1 MQRARFIGILGGVAF
16 ALHLIWENVQAP
28 LYAEHTLS
36 WHNFFICF
44 LGTVGDVGI
53 TVAVFV
59 FLLVVKSFYWDTL
72 TRQDYTVL
80 IVLGFFIAVLIEQN
94 ALLLQAWSYTEAMPL
109 IPYVRVGLTPVLQ
122 MTVLLPLTFFVT
134 QRLYAKS

>member
-1 MQRARFIGILGGVAF
+1 
-16 ALHLIWENVQAP
+16 
-28 LYAEHTLS
+28 
-36 WHNFFICF
+36 
-44 LGTVGDVGI
+44 
-53 TVAVFV
+53 VAVFV

-72 TRQDYTVL
+72 TRQDYTIL

-94 ALLLQAWSYTEAMPL
+94 ALLLQTWSYTEAMPL

>member
-1 MQRARFIGILGGVAF
+1 LGGVAF

-28 LYAEHTLS
+28 LYAEYTLS

-59 FLLVVKSFYWDTL
+59 FLLVVKSFYWDML
-72 TRQDYTVL
+72 TRQDYTIL